1 MFIGDEVRAE
11 VGVAA
16 ARARLASLLG
26 GAALSTASHEA
37 WGEGSARVGPARPVP
52 GLSKLVQVRVREP
65 VQRGAMTVVTL
76 RWEATGASERLF
88 PVLDAD
94 ITLIPD
100 GDDAT
105 LIGLE
110 GVYGL
115 PAGSAGEMLDRAI
128 LHRIAAATIRSFLN
142 RLAAAIQDPALD
154 YGGEA
159 AAASLQSA
167 GLRPRST

>member
-1 MFIGDEVRAE
+1 V
-11 VGVAA
+11 
-16 ARARLASLLG
+16 
-26 GAALSTASHEA
+26 
-37 WGEGSARVGPARPVP
+37 
-52 GLSKLVQVRVREP
+52 
-65 VQRGAMTVVTL
+65 TVVTL
-76 RWEATGASERLF
+76 RWEAAGASERLF

-105 LIGLE
+105 LIGLQ
-110 GVYGL
+110 GVYGP
-115 PAGSAGEMLDRAI
+115 PAGSVGEMLDRAI

-159 AAASLQSA
+159 AATSFQAT
-167 GLRPRST
+167 GLRPKST